1 MTIIVGAIAGL
12 AGSLVFEL
20 FVNKQPVPT
29 APKPDPVMLHSSQ
42 INDAYEHAWHNGEAG
57 VIGRPAAPRARLV
70 LYKEWVSGGWQLCTS
85 NCVPM
90 RGSFIADPAPKATPV
105 RLPSR

>member
-42 INDAYEHAWHNGEAG
+42 INDAYEHA
-57 VIGRPAAPRARLV
+57 
-70 LYKEWVSGGWQLCTS
+70 
-85 NCVPM
+85 
-90 RGSFIADPAPKATPV
+90 
-105 RLPSR
+105 